1 MIEAFERH
9 LQTNSFLRQAE
20 KATTLDEQIKFCQ
33 EFLDKNRKALPP
45 INLGGEH
52 YSITNDVDSY
62 VGEFRDD
69 RNKKSLTVRY
79 SVNEYEMMRMSEM
92 DRQDVIG
99 GKLREGLMNSILT
112 SGAIQMGSYKDHT
125 TLCTIYTAKIGVYI
139 P

>member
-9 LQTNSFLRQAE
+9 LQASTFARQAE

-45 INLGGEH
+45 INLGGEY
-52 YSITNDVDSY
+52 YSLTNDVDSY

-79 SVNEYEMMRMSEM
+79 SINEYEMMRMSEM
-92 DRQDVIG
+92 ERQDVIG

-112 SGAIQMGSYKDHT
+112 SGAIQMGNYKDHSILHT
-125 TLCTIYTAKIGVYI
+125 VYTAKIGVYI

>member
-9 LQTNSFLRQAE
+9 LQASTFARKAE
-20 KATTLDEQIKFCQ
+20 KATTVEEQIKFCQ

-79 SVNEYEMMRMSEM
+79 SVNEYEMMRMSERE
-92 DRQDVIG
+92 RQDVIG
-99 GKLREGLMNSILT
+99 GRLREGLMNSILT
-112 SGAIQMGSYKDHT
+112 SGAIQMGSYKDHSILHT
-125 TLCTIYTAKIGVYI
+125 VYTAKIGVYI

>member
-9 LQTNSFLRQAE
+9 LQASTFARQAE

-45 INLGGEH
+45 INLGGDH
-52 YSITNDVDSY
+52 YSIKDVASY
-62 VGEFRDD
+62 VAEFRVD
-69 RNKKSLTVRY
+69 RNLKKLTVSY

-92 DRQDVIG
+92 ERQDVIG

-112 SGAIQMGSYKDHT
+112 SGAIQMGSYKDHSILHT
-125 TLCTIYTAKIGVYI
+125 VYTAKIGVHI